1 MRILTPSKTILLSLS
16 MFALTCNINAQEQN
30 ISLNQDPKFE
40 QLLNDKR
47 KINTSISTNDTYK
60 IQIFSGKSDEAK
72 KTLLGFKREFNTIDG
87 TIIFNTPNYKVI
99 VGNFKTRI
107 EAERNLEEIK
117 KNIKVFSLL
126 NRPNKSIC
134 FQSKGPLLSGPFDN
148 LFTL

>member
-1 MRILTPSKTILLSLS
+1 MRILTPSKKILLSLS
-16 MFALTCNINAQEQN
+16 MLALTYNSNAQDQN
-30 ISLNQDPKFE
+30 ITLNQDPKFE

-60 IQIFSGKSDEAK
+60 IQIFSGKSEDAK
-72 KTLLGFKREFNTIDG
+72 KTLSNFKREFNPIDG

-117 KNIKVFSLL
+117 KKYKSVFLVK
-126 NRPNKSIC
+126 P
-134 FQSKGPLLSGPFDN
+134 SK
-148 LFTL
+148 

>member
-72 KTLLGFKREFNTIDG
+72 KLYWALKE
-87 TIIFNTPNYKVI
+87 
-99 VGNFKTRI
+99 
-107 EAERNLEEIK
+107 NLT
-117 KNIKVFSLL
+117 
-126 NRPNKSIC
+126 
-134 FQSKGPLLSGPFDN
+134 QSTAL
-148 LFTL
+148 

>member
-1 MRILTPSKTILLSLS
+1 MRILTPSKKILLSFS
-16 MFALTCNINAQEQN
+16 MFALTYNINAQDQN
-30 ISLNQDPKFE
+30 ITLNQDLKFE

-60 IQIFSGKSDEAK
+60 IQIFSGKSEEAK
-72 KTLLGFKREFNTIDG
+72 KTLSNFKREFNPIDG

-117 KNIKVFSLL
+117 KRYKSVFLVK
-126 NRPNKSIC
+126 P
-134 FQSKGPLLSGPFDN
+134 SK
-148 LFTL
+148 

>member
-1 MRILTPSKTILLSLS
+1 MRILTPSKNILLLLP
-16 MFALTCNINAQEQN
+16 MLTLTHYTNAQDQN
-30 ISLNQDPKFE
+30 ITLNQDPKFE

-47 KINTSISTNDTYK
+47 KINTSISTNETYK

-72 KTLLGFKREFNTIDG
+72 KTLSNFKREFYNIDG

-117 KNIKVFSLL
+117 KRYKTVFLVKPS
-126 NRPNKSIC
+126 R
-134 FQSKGPLLSGPFDN
+134 
-148 LFTL
+148 

>member
-1 MRILTPSKTILLSLS
+1 MRILTPSKTIFLSVS
-16 MFALTCNINAQEQN
+16 MLALTSGINAQEQN
-30 ISLNQDPKFE
+30 ITLNQDPKFE

-72 KTLLGFKREFNTIDG
+72 KTLSSFKREFTTIDG

-117 KNIKVFSLL
+117 KKY
-126 NRPNKSIC
+126 KSI
-134 FQSKGPLLSGPFDN
+134 FLVKPSK
-148 LFTL
+148 

>member
-1 MRILTPSKTILLSLS
+1 MRILTPSKRV
-16 MFALTCNINAQEQN
+16 FLTLTMLTLAYNINAQDQN
-30 ISLNQDPKFE
+30 LTVNQDPKFE

-72 KTLLGFKREFNTIDG
+72 KTLSDFKRENSDIDG

-107 EAERNLEEIK
+107 EAERNLAEIK
-117 KNIKVFSLL
+117 KRYKLVFLIK
-126 NRPNKSIC
+126 P
-134 FQSKGPLLSGPFDN
+134 SK
-148 LFTL
+148 